1 MLLMVGGVDAE
12 QQIDELRA
20 LSLLRARDD
29 GFRKLIGGRELRR
42 REKGGLVRTAGEYLV
57 DRIEQDPVEQ
67 MPVDG
72 VQRRD
77 RGRKSSGGHTSQQ
90 HTRELATGNAILLR
104 IWEYRTL
111 VPYGWHES
119 SLFLAPDVTIRRGQK
134 GMRSVQNKN
143 KPEFDVIVVGSGASG
158 GWACKRLAEAG
169 LKVALLEA
177 GKPQSDS
184 SFTEHKPEFELKF
197 RNHTREIF
205 RKTRPIQSRFAC
217 TEYNADWFINDFD
230 EPYTTPKDQPFWWMG
245 RLRVTGGRTNVWGRV
260 SLRFSD
266 LDLKAA
272 SRDGYGEDW
281 PLSYKDLEPYYDLVE
296 KYVGITGMREGL
308 EHLPDG
314 QFQPP
319 MPLTC
324 QETLFRER
332 VKEKLGRT
340 VTLARSA
347 NLTKPQNGRGPCH
360 YCGPCERGCMTHSYF
375 NSAFTT
381 VPDALRTGN
390 CTLISNAMVHRVLT
404 DENANRA
411 TGVLYVDRNTRQIRE
426 LHARA
431 VVLCAQTQESTRILL
446 NSKTSRYTN
455 GLANSSGVLGHYLTA
470 HVRSGGG
477 SGELPSFGQTPT
489 RGGPVKPVGIY
500 VPRFRNLPGQAQ
512 AKSFLRA
519 YGYEGE
525 SDVEFSWEA
534 PGFGEAYKKALREP
548 RPKLDL
554 TGFGEVLPRWEN
566 RVEIDPEVK
575 DIYGIPVLRIFM
587 ADGENE
593 RAMIKDM
600 GDSAG
605 EMLEAARAKDIETYA
620 NPSAPRWALHEAGTV
635 RMGNDPKK
643 SVLNQF
649 QQCHDIR
656 NLFVMDAS
664 GFTSNPCQNPTL
676 TIMTLCVRS
685 CDFLMDKMKRGEI

>member
-1 MLLMVGGVDAE
+1 
-12 QQIDELRA
+12 
-20 LSLLRARDD
+20 
-29 GFRKLIGGRELRR
+29 
-42 REKGGLVRTAGEYLV
+42 
-57 DRIEQDPVEQ
+57 
-67 MPVDG
+67 
-72 VQRRD
+72 
-77 RGRKSSGGHTSQQ
+77 
-90 HTRELATGNAILLR
+90 
-104 IWEYRTL
+104 
-111 VPYGWHES
+111 
-119 SLFLAPDVTIRRGQK
+119 
-134 GMRSVQNKN
+134 
-143 KPEFDVIVVGSGASG
+143 
-158 GWACKRLAEAG
+158 
-169 LKVALLEA
+169 
-177 GKPQSDS
+177 
-184 SFTEHKPEFELKF
+184 
-197 RNHTREIF
+197 
-205 RKTRPIQSRFAC
+205 
-217 TEYNADWFINDFD
+217 
-230 EPYTTPKDQPFWWMG
+230 MG

-266 LDLKAA
+266 LDFKSA
-272 SRDGYGEDW
+272 SHDGYGENW
-281 PLSYKDLEPYYDLVE
+281 PLSYKDLEPYYDIVE

-308 EHLPDG
+308 GHLPDG

-324 QETLFRER
+324 QESLFRNR

-360 YCGPCERGCMTHSYF
+360 YCGPCERGCMFHF
-375 NSAFTT
+375 NAAFTT

-390 CTLISNAMVHRVLT
+390 CSLISNAMVHRVLT
-404 DENANRA
+404 DEGANRV
-411 TGVLYVDRNTRQIRE
+411 TGVLYVDRNTRTSHE
-426 LHARA
+426 LYARV

-446 NSKTSRYTN
+446 NSKTSRYEN

-477 SGELPSFGQTPT
+477 SGELPSFGERPT
-489 RGGPVKPVGIY
+489 MGGPVKPVGIY
-500 VPRFRNLPGQAQ
+500 IPRFRNLPGQEQ
-512 AKSFLRA
+512 TKSFLRA

-525 SDVEFSWEA
+525 SAVEFDWQA
-534 PGFGEAYKKALREP
+534 PGFGEAYKKALLGA
-548 RPKLDL
+548 RPSLDL

-575 DIYGIPVLRIFM
+575 DVYGIPVLRIYM

-605 EMLEAARAKDIETYA
+605 EMLEAAGARNIETYA
-620 NPSAPRWALHEAGTV
+620 RPSAPRWALHEAGTA

-649 QQCHDIR
+649 QQSHDIK
-656 NLFVMDAS
+656 NLLVMDAS

-676 TIMTLCVRS
+676 TIMALCVRS
-685 CDFLMDKMKRGEI
+685 CDFLMGEMKRGEI

>member
-1 MLLMVGGVDAE
+1 M
-12 QQIDELRA
+12 
-20 LSLLRARDD
+20 
-29 GFRKLIGGRELRR
+29 
-42 REKGGLVRTAGEYLV
+42 
-57 DRIEQDPVEQ
+57 
-67 MPVDG
+67 
-72 VQRRD
+72 
-77 RGRKSSGGHTSQQ
+77 
-90 HTRELATGNAILLR
+90 
-104 IWEYRTL
+104 
-111 VPYGWHES
+111 
-119 SLFLAPDVTIRRGQK
+119 
-134 GMRSVQNKN
+134 QNKN
-143 KPEFDVIVVGSGASG
+143 KPEYDVIVVGSGASG
-158 GWACKRLAEAG
+158 GWASKRLAEAG

-177 GKPQSDS
+177 GKPQSDA

-197 RNHTREIF
+197 RDRTREIF
-205 RKTRPIQSRFAC
+205 RNTRPIQSRFAC
-217 TEYNADWFINDFD
+217 TEYNAEWFVNDFE
-230 EPYTTPKDQPFWWMG
+230 EPYTTPKDQPFLWMG

-266 LDLKAA
+266 LDFKAA
-272 SRDGYGEDW
+272 SRDGHGEDW

-324 QETLFRER
+324 QEALFRDR
-332 VKEKLGRT
+332 VREKLGRT

-390 CTLISNAMVHRVLT
+390 CTLISNAMVQRVLI
-404 DENANRA
+404 DDDANRA
-411 TGVLYVDRNTRQIRE
+411 TGILYVDRNTRQTRE
-426 LHARA
+426 LFARA

-446 NSKTSRYTN
+446 NSKTSRYAN
-455 GLANSSGVLGHYLTA
+455 GLGNSSGVLGHYLTA

-477 SGELPSFGQTPT
+477 SGELPAFGGKPT
-489 RGGPVKPVGIY
+489 LGGPVKPVGIY
-500 VPRFRNLPGQAQ
+500 VARFRNLPGQAP

-525 SDVEFSWEA
+525 SNLEFSWEA
-534 PGFGEAYKKALREP
+534 PGFGEAYKKSLREP
-548 RPKLDL
+548 RPNLDL

-575 DIYGIPVLRIFM
+575 DVYGIPVLRIYM

-605 EMLEAARAKDIETYA
+605 EMLDAAGAKNIETYA
-620 NPSAPRWALHEAGTV
+620 HPSAPRWALHEAGTA
-635 RMGNDPKK
+635 RMGGDPKK

-649 QQCHDIR
+649 QQSHDIK

-664 GFTSNPCQNPTL
+664 GFASNPCQNPTL
-676 TIMTLCVRS
+676 TIMTLSVRS
-685 CDFLMDKMKRGEI
+685 CDYLMGEMKRGEI